1 MNRNQL
7 QWFCNACDTQSFA
20 KAAKT
25 SFVSRQAFGKAIKN
39 LETELECTLFQRTEQ
54 GVKPTEAALRI
65 YPIAQR
71 CVDDL
76 RSMKRICDEYAP
88 GAQRPVHIA
97 IADGVIESLGDLFFD
112 ELERAN
118 PTCEITIE
126 KHYYTHCLDY
136 LKDGRVDFTIVP
148 GPISDASLE
157 HIPLIRESLYAAASP
172 SIVNFPVEGA
182 TLDDLA
188 ELPFFSL
195 GTGEQAMLGLDALYR
210 KRGVELTKVDRY
222 TEYRIV
228 LCKAHAGKATA
239 LVPES
244 MLPALQENMVVF
256 PLPADEIAFTL
267 NWCWTRRA
275 LSSAEADIVEF
286 VRDQAATLTGDQV
299 GVNL

>member
-20 KAAKT
+20 KAAKS

-88 GAQRPVHIA
+88 SPQRPVHIA
-97 IADGVIESLGDLFFD
+97 IADGVIEALGDLFFD
-112 ELERAN
+112 ELELAN
-118 PTCEITIE
+118 PACEITIE

-136 LKDGRVDFTIVP
+136 LKDGSADFAIVP
-148 GPISDASLE
+148 GPITDKSLE
-157 HIPLIRESLYAAASP
+157 HFPIVRENLYAAASP
-172 SIVNFPVEGA
+172 SLINFPVENA
-182 TLDDLA
+182 TVDDLGA
-188 ELPFFSL
+188 LPFFSL
-195 GTGEQAMLGLDALYR
+195 GTGEQAMLGVDGFYR
-210 KRGVELTKVDRY
+210 KRGIELEKVDRY

-244 MLPALQENMVVF
+244 MLSLLQQDMLVF
-256 PLPADEIAFTL
+256 PLPPEEVSFTL

-275 LSSAEADIVEF
+275 LTSAEAGIVDF
-286 VRDQAATLTGDQV
+286 VRDRAAELLGNRTS
-299 GVNL
+299 VNV